1 MIVWVVGVVL
11 AVAVSMAAVGM
22 VGDRVTSRQLVSSD
36 RSEVAATVADE
47 PSDDGEPVGAVV
59 PEPVPG
65 DPGAGAVDGAP
76 GVGGVPDVP
85 AVPAESPIGGGPI
98 VRVGDRMSTFSPAL
112 TAAVCAVCETLA
124 KEAKE
129 AGGEYKWQRRLMPGG
144 ACEAT
149 AFQAYGYEATC
160 VCLPLGNYHNMA
172 DLDLVERGDEAA
184 VAHARC
190 GREYIGVEDYHGLI
204 EMLIACATRLD
215 EAPDVVAKMEKL
227 YADKSFVLG

>member
-1 MIVWVVGVVL
+1 ML
-11 AVAVSMAAVGM
+11 ALEN
-22 VGDRVTSRQLVSSD
+22 SRSF
-36 RSEVAATVADE
+36 
-47 PSDDGEPVGAVV
+47 
-59 PEPVPG
+59 
-65 DPGAGAVDGAP
+65 
-76 GVGGVPDVP
+76 
-85 AVPAESPIGGGPI
+85 AESPIGGGPI

-144 ACEAT
+144 VRAT

-172 DLDLVERGDEAA
+172 DLDLVEQGDEAA

-215 EAPDVVAKMEKL
+215 EAADVVAKMEKAVRRQVVRIGMTGNEEGSPGRPGAGFRCGVARGAAL
-227 YADKSFVLG
+227 VVGIDGVGQAAPLAELGALFRSGSWTRWCGARHGIPGDRRSAR